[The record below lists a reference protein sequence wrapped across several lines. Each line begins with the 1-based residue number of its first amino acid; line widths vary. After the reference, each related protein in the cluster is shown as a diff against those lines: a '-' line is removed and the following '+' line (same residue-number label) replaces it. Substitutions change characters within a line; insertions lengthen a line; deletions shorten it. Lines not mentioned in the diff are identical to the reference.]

1 MKTEELTALG
11 LSDEQV
17 KGVFALNGTDI
28 NELKQQNAT
37 LTSERDALKTER
49 DNLTTQLTA
58 ANDTLAKF
66 GDSTPESMQAE
77 IQKYKDQM
85 EQLKTDYE
93 SQLTARDQSA
103 WIDGK
108 FDEYGVTSPYA
119 KAALKAEIMSK
130 DKGLPWRDGA
140 FFGFDDFMKSAKT
153 KDANLYQ
160 TQEEKD
166 AAAKAAEQQE
176 KAPKFMGSLNGNTPP
191 EGGQE
196 KKVIPKVW

>member
-11 LSDEQV
+11 LNDEQV

-58 ANDTLAKF
+58 ANGTLAKF

-77 IQKYKDQM
+77 IQKYKDEM
-85 EQLKTDYE
+85 EDLKKKYE
-93 SQLTARDQSA
+93 GQIAARDQSA

-108 FDEYGVTSPYA
+108 FEEYGVSSPYA
-119 KAALKAEIMSK
+119 KAALKAEIMSEN
-130 DKGLPWRDGA
+130 DGLPWKNGA
-140 FFGFDDFMKSAKT
+140 FLGFDDYMKAAKA
-153 KDANLYQ
+153 KDASLYM
-160 TQEEKD
+160 TKEEKD
-166 AAAKAAEQQE
+166 AAAKNDQMQDQ
-176 KAPKFMGSLNGNTPP
+176 APKFMGSLEGGNPP
-191 EGGQE
+191 EGGTE
-196 KKVIPKVW
+196 KKPIPKIW